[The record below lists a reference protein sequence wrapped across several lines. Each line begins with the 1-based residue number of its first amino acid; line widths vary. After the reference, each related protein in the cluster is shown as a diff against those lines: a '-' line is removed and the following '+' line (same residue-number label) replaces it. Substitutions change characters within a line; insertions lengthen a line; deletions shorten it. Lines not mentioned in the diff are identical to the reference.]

1 MKENYL
7 ITIEGFITADGD
19 TDNVSL
25 TTLGSYQMKNGK
37 HYIVYKETEATG
49 YAGCTTT
56 LKAWDGGV
64 SMTRF
69 GNGTN
74 TTLVIEK
81 GAINLCNY
89 QTVAGPVMLDINGID
104 IANNLTDNGGN
115 LTFEYSLN
123 AGGMLIS
130 ENKVNV
136 IVKEIN

>member
-37 HYIVYKETEATG
+37 HNIVYKETEATG
-49 YAGCTTT
+49 YAGCPTT

-74 TTLVIEK
+74 STLIIEK

>member
-69 GNGTN
+69 GNCTN
-74 TTLVIEK
+74 STLVIEK

-89 QTVAGPVMLDINGID
+89 QTVAGPIMLDINGID

>member
-7 ITIEGFITADGD
+7 ITIEGNITMDGD
-19 TDNVSL
+19 TDSVSL

-37 HYIVYKETEATG
+37 YYIVYKETEATG
-49 YAGCTTT
+49 FAGCTTT
-56 LKAWDGGV
+56 LKAWDDGV

-69 GNGTN
+69 GGEGSSN
-74 TTLVIEK
+74 LLIEK

-89 QTVAGPVMLDINGID
+89 QTMAGPIMLDINGID
-104 IANNLTDNGGN
+104 IINNLGEHGGQ

-123 AGGMLIS
+123 AGGMLVS
-130 ENKVNV
+130 DNKVNV

>member
-7 ITIEGFITADGD
+7 ITIEGNITMDGD
-19 TDNVSL
+19 TDSVSL

-37 HYIVYKETEATG
+37 YYIVYKETEATG
-49 YAGCTTT
+49 FAGCTTT
-56 LKAWDGGV
+56 LKAWDDGV

-69 GNGTN
+69 GDEGSSN
-74 TTLVIEK
+74 LLIEK

-89 QTVAGPVMLDINGID
+89 QTMAGPIMLDINGID
-104 IANNLTDNGGN
+104 IINNLGEHGGQ

-123 AGGMLIS
+123 AGGMLVS
-130 ENKVNV
+130 DNKVNV